1 MDKDG
6 VDKTVDEIALEVT
19 TDEDSNVEDEEIV
32 CEDNEEEKE
41 EKIGWVDDSVNKDE
55 ENNTEDPKEDNVD
68 ETEDVDD
75 KAVEKEELSVKGQ
88 YVTTVIELPLVTSTV
103 VVKYNCTDF
112 EAAETGV

>member
-41 EKIGWVDDSVNKDE
+41 EKIG
-55 ENNTEDPKEDNVD
+55 
-68 ETEDVDD
+68 
-75 KAVEKEELSVKGQ
+75 
-88 YVTTVIELPLVTSTV
+88 
-103 VVKYNCTDF
+103 
-112 EAAETGV
+112 